1 MTRELLAALTAPR
14 SGTSASVGAGV
25 PDGPLSDAQPANG
38 GAPVGEGLAPPADP
52 RSGSSVSVG
61 EGLAPPADSHPGT
74 SASVGAGVLDGPL
87 AFPLR
92 GRCPSAHTG
101 ADEVPPD
108 PHPGTSAPVGA
119 GVPDGPLSDA
129 HSGSSVPVGEG
140 LAPPADPRSGTSVS
154 AGAGVPDGPLAFP
167 LRERCPSAHT
177 GADEVLPDPHPGT
190 SAPVGAGVPDGPL
203 SSAQPAASAPALPDL
218 RAHLAALAAEAA
230 SIPGFDLAAALRDPD
245 FVRLTAPAVGV
256 GVRRAWDAL
265 HGDQLR
271 RAAAEESARLLA
283 QSVAQ
288 GLARPREGGGQ
299 TGAPP
304 ALDYRSLSRG
314 EQLRLKE
321 RIVAA
326 AARGE
331 KLYP

>member
-1 MTRELLAALTAPR
+1 M
-14 SGTSASVGAGV
+14 
-25 PDGPLSDAQPANG
+25 PLNIVSSR
-38 GAPVGEGLAPPADP
+38 PVGD
-52 RSGSSVSVG
+52 
-61 EGLAPPADSHPGT
+61 
-74 SASVGAGVLDGPL
+74 GVLDVPL

-101 ADEVPPD
+101 ADEVPPA
-108 PHPGTSAPVGA
+108 PHPAASA
-119 GVPDGPLSDA
+119 
-129 HSGSSVPVGEG
+129 PVGEG
-140 LAPPADPRSGTSVS
+140 LAPPADPRSGTS
-154 AGAGVPDGPLAFP
+154 
-167 LRERCPSAHT
+167 
-177 GADEVLPDPHPGT
+177 
-190 SAPVGAGVPDGPL
+190 
-203 SSAQPAASAPALPDL
+203 APALPDL
-218 RAHLAALAAEAA
+218 RAHLASLAAEAA

-245 FVRLTAPAVGV
+245 FVRLTAPGVGV

>member
-1 MTRELLAALTAPR
+1 M
-14 SGTSASVGAGV
+14 
-25 PDGPLSDAQPANG
+25 
-38 GAPVGEGLAPPADP
+38 
-52 RSGSSVSVG
+52 
-61 EGLAPPADSHPGT
+61 
-74 SASVGAGVLDGPL
+74 
-87 AFPLR
+87 
-92 GRCPSAHTG
+92 
-101 ADEVPPD
+101 
-108 PHPGTSAPVGA
+108 
-119 GVPDGPLSDA
+119 
-129 HSGSSVPVGEG
+129 
-140 LAPPADPRSGTSVS
+140 
-154 AGAGVPDGPLAFP
+154 
-167 LRERCPSAHT
+167 
-177 GADEVLPDPHPGT
+177 
-190 SAPVGAGVPDGPL
+190 
-203 SSAQPAASAPALPDL
+203 
-218 RAHLAALAAEAA
+218 
-230 SIPGFDLAAALRDPD
+230 
-245 FVRLTAPAVGV
+245 RLTAPGVGV

>member
-1 MTRELLAALTAPR
+1 MTRELLAALAAPR
-14 SGTSASVGAGV
+14 SGSPAPVGAGV
-25 PDGPLSDAQPANG
+25 PDGPLSDTQPANG
-38 GAPVGEGLAPPADP
+38 GAPVGEGLAPPADSQ
-52 RSGSSVSVG
+52 SGTSVTVG
-61 EGLAPPADSHPGT
+61 EGLAPPADPRSGS
-74 SASVGAGVLDGPL
+74 SAPVGAGVPDGPL

-101 ADEVPPD
+101 ADEVPPA
-108 PHPGTSAPVGA
+108 PHP
-119 GVPDGPLSDA
+119 
-129 HSGSSVPVGEG
+129 GSSVPVGEG
-140 LAPPADPRSGTSVS
+140 LAPPANPRSGS
-154 AGAGVPDGPLAFP
+154 
-167 LRERCPSAHT
+167 
-177 GADEVLPDPHPGT
+177 

-203 SSAQPAASAPALPDL
+203 PSAQPGTSAPALPDL

-245 FVRLTAPAVGV
+245 FVRITAPGVGV

>member
-1 MTRELLAALTAPR
+1 MTRELLAALGAAR
-14 SGTSASVGAGV
+14 SGSPAPVGEGLAPPADSHPAASVSVGEGLAPPADSRSGSSVPAWAGV
-25 PDGPLSDAQPANG
+25 PDGPLPDAQPANG
-38 GAPVGEGLAPPADP
+38 GVPVGEGLAPPADP
-52 RSGSSVSVG
+52 RSGSSAPVG
-61 EGLAPPADSHPGT
+61 EGLAPPAESR
-74 SASVGAGVLDGPL
+74 SAA
-87 AFPLR
+87 
-92 GRCPSAHTG
+92 
-101 ADEVPPD
+101 
-108 PHPGTSAPVGA
+108 SAPVGA

-129 HSGSSVPVGEG
+129 HS
-140 LAPPADPRSGTSVS
+140 
-154 AGAGVPDGPLAFP
+154 
-167 LRERCPSAHT
+167 
-177 GADEVLPDPHPGT
+177 
-190 SAPVGAGVPDGPL
+190 
-203 SSAQPAASAPALPDL
+203 AASAPALPDL

-245 FVRLTAPAVGV
+245 FVRLTAPGVGV

-331 KLYP
+331 KIYP

>member
-1 MTRELLAALTAPR
+1 MTRELLAALAAPLPGTSAPVGEGLAPPADSR
-14 SGTSASVGAGV
+14 SGSSASVGAGV
-25 PDGPLSDAQPANG
+25 PDGPLSDAHPAASAPVGEGLAPPADPRSGTSAPVGAGVPDGPLPDTQPANG
-38 GAPVGEGLAPPADP
+38 GAPVGEGLAPPADS
-52 RSGSSVSVG
+52 RSGSSAPVGAGVPDGPLPVSQSGTSVPVG
-61 EGLAPPADSHPGT
+61 EGLAPPAD
-74 SASVGAGVLDGPL
+74 
-87 AFPLR
+87 
-92 GRCPSAHTG
+92 
-101 ADEVPPD
+101 
-108 PHPGTSAPVGA
+108 PHPGSSAPVGA
-119 GVPDGPLSDA
+119 GVPDGPLSD
-129 HSGSSVPVGEG
+129 
-140 LAPPADPRSGTSVS
+140 
-154 AGAGVPDGPLAFP
+154 
-167 LRERCPSAHT
+167 
-177 GADEVLPDPHPGT
+177 
-190 SAPVGAGVPDGPL
+190 
-203 SSAQPAASAPALPDL
+203 AQPAASAPALPDL

-245 FVRLTAPAVGV
+245 FVRLTAPGVGV

>member
-1 MTRELLAALTAPR
+1 MTRELLAALA
-14 SGTSASVGAGV
+14 A
-25 PDGPLSDAQPANG
+25 
-38 GAPVGEGLAPPADP
+38 
-52 RSGSSVSVG
+52 
-61 EGLAPPADSHPGT
+61 
-74 SASVGAGVLDGPL
+74 
-87 AFPLR
+87 
-92 GRCPSAHTG
+92 
-101 ADEVPPD
+101 
-108 PHPGTSAPVGA
+108 PHPAA
-119 GVPDGPLSDA
+119 
-129 HSGSSVPVGEG
+129 SVPVGEG
-140 LAPPADPRSGTSVS
+140 LAPPADPRSGTSAPV
-154 AGAGVPDGPLAFP
+154 GAGVPDGPL
-167 LRERCPSAHT
+167 S
-177 GADEVLPDPHPGT
+177 DMQPGT
-190 SAPVGAGVPDGPL
+190 SAPVGEGLAPPAESRSAASAPVGAGVPDGPL
-203 SSAQPAASAPALPDL
+203 SDAHPAASAPVGEGLAPPADSRSGSSVSVGAGVPDGPLSDMHPAASAPALPDL

-245 FVRLTAPAVGV
+245 FVRLTAPGVGV

>member
-1 MTRELLAALTAPR
+1 MTRELLAALAAPR
-14 SGTSASVGAGV
+14 
-25 PDGPLSDAQPANG
+25 PA
-38 GAPVGEGLAPPADP
+38 A
-52 RSGSSVSVG
+52 
-61 EGLAPPADSHPGT
+61 
-74 SASVGAGVLDGPL
+74 
-87 AFPLR
+87 
-92 GRCPSAHTG
+92 
-101 ADEVPPD
+101 
-108 PHPGTSAPVGA
+108 
-119 GVPDGPLSDA
+119 
-129 HSGSSVPVGEG
+129 SVPVGEG
-140 LAPPADPRSGTSVS
+140 LAPPADPRSGTSAPVGEGLAPPAAPRSGSSAS
-154 AGAGVPDGPLAFP
+154 AGAGVPDGPLPVSHPGTSVPVGEGLAP
-167 LRERCPSAHT
+167 P
-177 GADEVLPDPHPGT
+177 ADPRSGT
-190 SAPVGAGVPDGPL
+190 SAPVGEGLAPPAAPRSGTSVSVGAGVPNGPL
-203 SSAQPAASAPALPDL
+203 PSAQPAASAPALPDL

-245 FVRLTAPAVGV
+245 FVRLTAPGVGV

-271 RAAAEESARLLA
+271 RTAAEESARLLA

>member
-1 MTRELLAALTAPR
+1 MQP
-14 SGTSASVGAGV
+14 GTS
-25 PDGPLSDAQPANG
+25 
-38 GAPVGEGLAPPADP
+38 APVGEGLAPPAES
-52 RSGSSVSVG
+52 RS
-61 EGLAPPADSHPGT
+61 AA
-74 SASVGAGVLDGPL
+74 
-87 AFPLR
+87 
-92 GRCPSAHTG
+92 
-101 ADEVPPD
+101 
-108 PHPGTSAPVGA
+108 SAPVGA
-119 GVPDGPLSDA
+119 GVPDGPLSVSQSGTSAPVGAGIPDGPLSVSQSGTSAPVGAGIPDGPLSDA
-129 HSGSSVPVGEG
+129 HPAASAPVGEG
-140 LAPPADPRSGTSVS
+140 LAPPADSRSGSSVS
-154 AGAGVPDGPLAFP
+154 
-167 LRERCPSAHT
+167 
-177 GADEVLPDPHPGT
+177 
-190 SAPVGAGVPDGPL
+190 VGAGVPDGPL
-203 SSAQPAASAPALPDL
+203 SDMHPAASAPALPDL

-245 FVRLTAPAVGV
+245 FVRLTAPGVGV